1 MTGNMSHEF
10 VVCKEL
16 SMQPGSLFELT
27 SRFVKPERRE
37 ALVALYA
44 LQHSIGSIPDIRTD
58 DAVKWAKL
66 EWWSRELASD
76 STSLSRHPVLR
87 LLYTTGAREKLD
99 NALILRLVS
108 DAVSQIDVSPCPDEA
123 TMFQTCAADGETATM
138 MELALDGVQISRR
151 SLRSL
156 CAATSLYRLVLKL
169 VEGRDLQ
176 NHSVPLYLQ
185 AKFEVTLN
193 ELRQKPPPD
202 EYMEIVCHL
211 VEKASQWYREGLKAC
226 VFTGGH
232 GSGAHLQLR
241 WAIEQRWLAR
251 VGNNIHWVEDKR
263 LKLGPAE

>member
-1 MTGNMSHEF
+1 
-10 VVCKEL
+10 
-16 SMQPGSLFELT
+16 
-27 SRFVKPERRE
+27 
-37 ALVALYA
+37 
-44 LQHSIGSIPDIRTD
+44 
-58 DAVKWAKL
+58 
-66 EWWSRELASD
+66 
-76 STSLSRHPVLR
+76 
-87 LLYTTGAREKLD
+87 
-99 NALILRLVS
+99 
-108 DAVSQIDVSPCPDEA
+108 
-123 TMFQTCAADGETATM
+123 M

-263 LKLGPAE
+263 LKLGPADAWFAWRFMRRLKLRHTSS